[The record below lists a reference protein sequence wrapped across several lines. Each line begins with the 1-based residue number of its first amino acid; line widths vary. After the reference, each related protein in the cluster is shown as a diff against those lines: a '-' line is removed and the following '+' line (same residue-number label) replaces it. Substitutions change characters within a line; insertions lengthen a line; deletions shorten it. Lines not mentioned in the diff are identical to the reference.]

1 MRRLRPLPAMSRVDI
16 TTLRREYR
24 KAKDRHQDTTGIH
37 RLLVLATAR
46 KIRREVRAEAHG

>member
-1 MRRLRPLPAMSRVDI
+1 MKRLTALPRISNVDI
-16 TTLRREYR
+16 TALRKEYR

-46 KIRREVRAEAHG
+46 KIRREVKAEQHA